1 MPEIQSIILF
11 FGASILSPA
20 LQNFPRAVWL
30 LLSHSCNSKWQHI
43 TRKLHSRLSLGLNS
57 SDVQQHAGPRPLL
70 QSLLVNPISLPL
82 HLPFVFLIQIVF
94 IVVIESLSGTLYHL
108 VYLPGLVNWMI
119 CITICIAPMLVGPSW
134 DQMPFMSAVSSG
146 CEALSAW
153 MGTAKQGRENS
164 KSHSRWVSG
173 TDLGYLSS
181 QSCAPSIQPFSCW
194 RMPQTNTQ

>member
-1 MPEIQSIILF
+1 MYAEADPSFHWVGNVLNARDTEHRTFLCC
-11 FGASILSPA
+11 LYP
-20 LQNFPRAVWL
+20 FPGIA
-30 LLSHSCNSKWQHI
+30 HSCNSKCQHI

-146 CEALSAW
+146 CEALSA
-153 MGTAKQGRENS
+153 
-164 KSHSRWVSG
+164 
-173 TDLGYLSS
+173 
-181 QSCAPSIQPFSCW
+181 
-194 RMPQTNTQ
+194 